1 MINIY
6 CFFGDHD
13 TWLLLLEYFLQF
25 VQCLRF
31 LKGCLDA
38 ILQLSYHLQEYLE
51 TKNKKQTHTHL
62 TVFFLT
68 EKIRYLKKFVEF
80 YFAERNSAEI
90 YTSLKIYS
98 IKIYSFK
105 VIQRS

>member
-38 ILQLSYHLQEYLE
+38 ILQLPYHLQEYLE
-51 TKNKKQTHTHL
+51 TKNKKHTHTHL
-62 TVFFLT
+62 TVFFFLT
-68 EKIRYLKKFVEF
+68 EKVWAKFFLKPFV
-80 YFAERNSAEI
+80 FA
-90 YTSLKIYS
+90 
-98 IKIYSFK
+98 
-105 VIQRS
+105 IQF